1 MLFKNVLNAHQDL
14 LFDKKYR
21 KDSKIGIFLMYL
33 LFIQIN
39 MFMYFNIF

>member
-21 KDSKIGIFLMYL
+21 KYSKNIIYYF
-33 LFIQIN
+33 FIQIN
-39 MFMYFNIF
+39 IFMYFNIF